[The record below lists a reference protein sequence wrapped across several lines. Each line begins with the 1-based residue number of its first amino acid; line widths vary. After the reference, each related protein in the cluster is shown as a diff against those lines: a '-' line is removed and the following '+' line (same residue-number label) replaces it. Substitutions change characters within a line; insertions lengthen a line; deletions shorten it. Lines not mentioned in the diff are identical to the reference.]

1 MELKA
6 NSGKNIEIQVNDE
19 TYNRYAIKTR
29 FVKEGEDYI
38 QILNEYIKP
47 VYKDGDVVSISEKI
61 IALCQRRT
69 IKRDEIKVGFWAR
82 FLSKFA
88 SHPTTG
94 VGVGEA
100 IKMQY
105 AINTVGLPKVIY
117 ASLVSAITKLFGKKG
132 KFYEIVGQEVSGL
145 DGFYGKVWDE
155 YKDLGIKIPENPDY
169 VCNEINDK
177 LGMKAMIVDANDI
190 GQEILGTCKELE
202 GKEEELKQIIR
213 DNPAGQGRECTP
225 LILIRKKAVP
235 EGI

>member
-1 MELKA
+1 MELRA
-6 NSGKNIEIQVNDE
+6 NKGKDIEIKVEDK
-19 TYNRYAIKTR
+19 TYCRYAVKTR
-29 FVKEGEDYI
+29 FIKEGEDYI
-38 QILNEYIKP
+38 EILREYIEP
-47 VYKDGDVVSISEKI
+47 VHQEGDIVSISEKI
-61 IALCQRRT
+61 IALCQKRT
-69 IKRDEIKVGFWAR
+69 IKRDEIKVGFWAK

-105 AINTVGLPKVIY
+105 AINTVGLWKVMY
-117 ASLVSAITKLFGKKG
+117 ASIVSAVTKLFGKKG

-155 YKDLGIKIPENPDY
+155 YKDLGIKIPENPDG
-169 VCNEINDK
+169 VCNEINEK
-177 LGMKAMIVDANDI
+177 LGIKTMIVDANDL

-202 GKEEELKQIIR
+202 GKEETLKQMIK

-235 EGI
+235 EGA